1 MRITVDR
8 ERCVGSGNCVV
19 NVPEVFDQDDEEGLV
34 LLQMSE
40 PPENLHHLV
49 EVAAQMCPMGAIDVD
64 VQHRV
69 ITQ

>member
-1 MRITVDR
+1 MRVTVNR

-34 LLQMSE
+34 QLQVTE
-40 PPENLHHLV
+40 VPEGLRELV
-49 EVAAQMCPMGAIDVD
+49 EVAAQLCPVGAIE

-69 ITQ
+69 ITK